1 MSTHRS
7 RLAGPALAAALA
19 LSGTGLVACTGHDED
34 NPLAPNA
41 PVQLPDIRGAEDID
55 DAYSGVL
62 DAAFRED
69 LDAYDGIEVTLLAEV
84 AEVISPRVF
93 TVTSPDD
100 AGVEPALVVATAGAG
115 GPEPEAGTPL
125 LLAATPVDDFDA
137 EAVAEELLL
146 DLDEEA
152 VEEWDGETFLVATIV
167 EPAP

>member
-7 RLAGPALAAALA
+7 RWAGPALAAALA
-19 LSGTGLVACTGHDED
+19 LSGSGLSACAGQDGD
-34 NPLAPNA
+34 NPLAPSA
-41 PVQLPDIRGAEDID
+41 PVQLPDIRGAEDLD

-84 AEVISPRVF
+84 ISPRVF

-100 AGVEPALVVATAGAG
+100 AGVEPALVVATAEAG
-115 GPEPEAGTPL
+115 GPAPEAGTPL
-125 LLAATPVDDFDA
+125 LLAATPVDGFDA
-137 EAVAEELLL
+137 AVVAEELRL